1 MKERALRAIL
11 VLIGCLLL
19 AVAASWPL
27 APQISEVTTS
37 GRADGDLGYT
47 LFAQWWS
54 WQALTGAG
62 SFFDCP
68 LVYFPMGQNLAG
80 SVWNLVVL
88 FATAPFH
95 EFTDPITAYNL
106 SILAIATAN
115 AAAFFILGQRLG
127 GTPAGVLAAV
137 LVSGMPYAWFE
148 LFEGRPEQG
157 FLAPAALYA
166 LALIRLREGH
176 ARAVLW
182 VGLSMAWVAA
192 CYWFMA
198 PLLAVGL
205 LPVLGR
211 SLTTR
216 STWTSLGKAAGVCMV
231 GCAPFLA
238 LILPSILGKGGTRSL
253 VDTGNASFMRMSNR
267 VNPIE
272 VLLPLGE
279 IGFLQHSIPIAATV
293 GLVLAARHPAARLW
307 IAAAILSILLA
318 TGIPLAALDLLPG
331 FDRFWW
337 PYRALG
343 VVAVAMAGALATW
356 LGSLPRRQQFAGLLA
371 LGLPLV
377 LQGRSLVLGAVQH
390 GDPNLPTSPLD
401 PSARGFWF
409 DRNLPDWVQ
418 QPHESGAVLVFPF
431 PSVQNHAHRFRPYH
445 GLPTAMGDGVGEPLI
460 RPESFNALLSQNR
473 FLAAWA
479 AGQEPPQDAAALDRI
494 REMGFRWILW
504 VLPDPKAHPE
514 HSARWRGEAHQL
526 EPLLGVP
533 NVQEDTLLVWDLDLR

>member
-1 MKERALRAIL
+1 MKERSLQAIALLA
-11 VLIGCLLL
+11 GCLLL

-27 APQISEVTTS
+27 APHISEVTTS

-68 LVYFPMGQNLAG
+68 LVYFPAGQNLAG

-95 EFTDPITAYNL
+95 GFADPITAYNL
-106 SILAIATAN
+106 SILALATAN
-115 AAAFFILGQRLG
+115 AAAFFFLGQRLG

-137 LVSGMPYAWFE
+137 VVSGLPYSWFE
-148 LFEGRPEQG
+148 LYEGRPEQG
-157 FLAPAALYA
+157 FLAPAALYG
-166 LALIRLREGH
+166 LALIRLQEGRP
-176 ARAVLW
+176 RAILM
-182 VGLSMAWVAA
+182 VGLSMAWVAS

-216 STWTSLGKAAGVCMV
+216 DTWISLGKATGVCLAA
-231 GCAPFLA
+231 CAPFLA
-238 LILPSILGKGGTRSL
+238 LILPSILGTGGTRSL
-253 VDTGNASFMRMSNR
+253 VDSGNASFMRMSNR
-267 VNPIE
+267 VNPLEILVPFGE
-272 VLLPLGE
+272 V
-279 IGFLQHSIPIAATV
+279 GFLQHSIPIAATV
-293 GLVLAARHPAARLW
+293 GLLLAARHPAARVW
-307 IAAAILSILLA
+307 VAAVALSILLA
-318 TGIPLAALDLLPG
+318 TGIPMAALDLLPG

-343 VVAVAMAGALATW
+343 VVTVALAGALATW
-356 LGSLPRRQQFAGLLA
+356 LGSLPRRQQLAGVLV
-371 LGLPLV
+371 LGLPL
-377 LQGRSLVLGAVQH
+377 LLHGRFLTLSAVQH

-401 PSARGFWF
+401 PTAQGFWF

-418 QPHESGAVLVFPF
+418 EPQEAGAVLVFPF
-431 PSVQNHAHRFRPYH
+431 PSVQNHAHRFRPFH

-460 RPESFNALLSQNR
+460 RPQSFNARISENR

-479 AGQEPPQDAAALDRI
+479 KGQEPPLDEAALEQVRT
-494 REMGFRWILW
+494 MGFRWILW
-504 VLPDPKAHPE
+504 VLPNPATHPE
-514 HSARWRGEAHQL
+514 ESARWRGEAHRL
-526 EPLLGVP
+526 EPLLGQP
-533 NVQEDTLLVWDLDLR
+533 EVQENTLLVWDLNER